1 MWTLYSIKKIRQVD
15 IDNKPIER
23 KYNLKVIRKMAWKE
37 EKNTNNQVE
46 DKIVRLDLNP
56 TISQTTLNKNTLIK
70 SQTG

>member
-1 MWTLYSIKKIRQVD
+1 
-15 IDNKPIER
+15 
-23 KYNLKVIRKMAWKE
+23 MAWKE